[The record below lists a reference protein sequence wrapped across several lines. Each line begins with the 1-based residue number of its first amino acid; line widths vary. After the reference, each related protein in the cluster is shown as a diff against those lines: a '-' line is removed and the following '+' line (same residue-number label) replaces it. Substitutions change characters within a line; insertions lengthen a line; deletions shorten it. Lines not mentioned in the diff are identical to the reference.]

1 MCKKNFERKQ
11 MSLFPFD
18 EEDLNEEI
26 IIDDDITDDSSIT
39 DDKDNIVVGASKR
52 KKRSKKKKTI
62 TKSCNSCYR
71 DIIENED
78 RDMLRFTNT
87 FHQLSAENYC
97 KTHEASHSDHKCKPS
112 WCGDCGFLLSYE
124 IRINF
129 DKK

>member
-1 MCKKNFERKQ
+1 

-18 EEDLNEEI
+18 EEDLNEETI
-26 IIDDDITDDSSIT
+26 VDDDITDDSSIT

-52 KKRSKKKKTI
+52 KKRSKKTI

-71 DIIENED
+71 DIIKNED

-87 FHQLSAENYC
+87 YHQISAENYC
-97 KTHEASHSDHKCKPS
+97 KTHEASHSDHKCKPH
-112 WCGDCGFLLSYE
+112 WCGDCGFLLNYE
-124 IRINF
+124 ISINF